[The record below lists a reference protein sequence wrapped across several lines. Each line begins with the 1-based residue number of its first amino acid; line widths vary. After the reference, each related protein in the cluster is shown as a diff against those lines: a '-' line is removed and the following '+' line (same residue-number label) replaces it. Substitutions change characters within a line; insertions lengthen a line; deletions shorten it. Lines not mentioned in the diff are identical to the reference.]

1 MPKKNAKE
9 KGGVLKKKKT
19 RENIE
24 KKEDKKH
31 LKEEIK
37 EVEKLPIINDNEFQA
52 NESIVKILVDKIITL
67 SVREA
72 QTISINKKLHD
83 YYFDSLKT
91 QINNMFAESNIF
103 FSNEPEPSIID
114 NSSFFKADF
123 NKCNTWVE
131 ISEPNSSK
139 CDRFENIFMNFKE
152 IKTNLSQENN
162 SEINNKLNKKRDSK
176 DSNSVND
183 DYKRKLI
190 KKYTSNFNKINEK
203 QNNLDVLEEKSS
215 IESKE
220 DESKSQNKKS
230 PRKSFHSI
238 SRIQNNNINNKTQS
252 ILNDIKKNTNFN
264 TTNISMFSTT
274 NKNYKIKKNQILDL
288 PFKDIPGIN
297 EEYNH
302 KKYEPPNIN
311 FLRRELEE
319 QIEKKSK
326 EDKEQNSLSKQNLR
340 QKQKEDEEK
349 KKEEKKL
356 KYFDSN
362 KLTFDPNGK
371 IISFKPLKIDAFPK
385 DFAFLRNNVKS
396 FNKINKKKLKK
407 KITKKDDETIQTTKE
422 KEKEKENNNIPK
434 IENIIKNPE
443 DDPNGI
449 NKKNFLKIDSS
460 RHEKIVPGGSN
471 FSIMLPNV
479 GVVLKQNEQIKKG
492 NRDFGKFFK
501 KYSMEDY
508 DKILKDYLPLQN
520 KTMVQSKIGNMI
532 NSNNNEELSNP
543 LINSDNE
550 SFKNNNINLLKTMKI
565 NKNIISNS
573 LLSSQNFHHL
583 SVNSNKNIST
593 GNLGGI
599 IKLNKNNISSLKVE
613 LDSLKDLDYKERNF
627 YSPDKTGMKNIN
639 LFGKKYNYF
648 FRNINKDKNMS
659 VGVNEFNK
667 SIITNTG
674 WGNKTMRKNMSSG
687 NLLIGKHQTR
697 YQALRELGSNLL
709 NGIKIKFPRNRKI
722 NLKI

>member
-1 MPKKNAKE
+1 
-9 KGGVLKKKKT
+9 
-19 RENIE
+19 
-24 KKEDKKH
+24 
-31 LKEEIK
+31 
-37 EVEKLPIINDNEFQA
+37 
-52 NESIVKILVDKIITL
+52 
-67 SVREA
+67 
-72 QTISINKKLHD
+72 
-83 YYFDSLKT
+83 
-91 QINNMFAESNIF
+91 
-103 FSNEPEPSIID
+103 
-114 NSSFFKADF
+114 
-123 NKCNTWVE
+123 
-131 ISEPNSSK
+131 
-139 CDRFENIFMNFKE
+139 
-152 IKTNLSQENN
+152 
-162 SEINNKLNKKRDSK
+162 
-176 DSNSVND
+176 
-183 DYKRKLI
+183 
-190 KKYTSNFNKINEK
+190 
-203 QNNLDVLEEKSS
+203 
-215 IESKE
+215 
-220 DESKSQNKKS
+220 
-230 PRKSFHSI
+230 
-238 SRIQNNNINNKTQS
+238 
-252 ILNDIKKNTNFN
+252 
-264 TTNISMFSTT
+264 
-274 NKNYKIKKNQILDL
+274 
-288 PFKDIPGIN
+288 
-297 EEYNH
+297 
-302 KKYEPPNIN
+302 
-311 FLRRELEE
+311 
-319 QIEKKSK
+319 
-326 EDKEQNSLSKQNLR
+326 
-340 QKQKEDEEK
+340 
-349 KKEEKKL
+349 
-356 KYFDSN
+356 
-362 KLTFDPNGK
+362 
-371 IISFKPLKIDAFPK
+371 
-385 DFAFLRNNVKS
+385 
-396 FNKINKKKLKK
+396 
-407 KITKKDDETIQTTKE
+407 
-422 KEKEKENNNIPK
+422 
-434 IENIIKNPE
+434 
-443 DDPNGI
+443 
-449 NKKNFLKIDSS
+449 
-460 RHEKIVPGGSN
+460 
-471 FSIMLPNV
+471 MLPNV